1 MAAARADRLSPE
13 PWRLLADLRLSQWLA
28 SGQEP
33 DRQAFDEAASEYS
46 HRDPQHHVAHWGRGN
61 WYLTAWR
68 KSGLDEDLSKALTA
82 YEQATIRYPQR
93 ALYHAQLAWVLH
105 LAGKEDQACQVAQRA
120 KDLDDLMPHS
130 ELKLNRQKLV
140 DPEISSTGVKLARK
154 ETAEQTVQRLRKT
167 TAEDLP

>member
-28 SGQEP
+28 SGQAG
-33 DRQAFDEAASEYS
+33 DRQAFDEAADEYS
-46 HRDPQHHVAHWGRGN
+46 RHDPQHHVAHWGRGN

-68 KSGLDEDLSKALTA
+68 KSEREEDLNKALTA
-82 YEQATIRYPQR
+82 YTQASIRYPQR

-105 LAGKEDQACQVAQRA
+105 LAGKEDLACQAAQQA
-120 KDLDDLMPHS
+120 KELDDLMPHE
-130 ELKLNRQKLV
+130 ELKLSRQKIV
-140 DPEISSTGVKLARK
+140 DPQVSTTGVTLARE

-167 TAEDLP
+167 TAEDIP